1 MESLPFWKDNHT
13 KFIYHRVKK
22 QFSHELYYGKEY
34 KLELKVNEQDQAR
47 FDILWKKP
55 QSLKW
60 FVEMI
65 DA

>member
-1 MESLPFWKDNHT
+1 MKRYET